1 MEKRKP
7 LRIDWLPG
15 RYTAPGTLGI
25 ARLPGHEG
33 TSRGLQD
40 DLHALQAAGV
50 SHVVALVS
58 DDELGNYGVEGLFEA
73 YREAGFVIRRLPIP
87 DMGISSVEDMAGM
100 VAWLDEQ
107 LREGARVLVH
117 CVGGLG
123 RSGMAAACYL
133 TTRGL
138 DAGAAIAEVRRAR
151 SPYAIE
157 TTKQEAFVR
166 RFAGKYHRRR

>member
-1 MEKRKP
+1 M
-7 LRIDWLPG
+7 
-15 RYTAPGTLGI
+15 
-25 ARLPGHEG
+25 PGHEG
-33 TSRGLQD
+33 TIRGLQD
-40 DLHALQAAGV
+40 DLHALQVAGV

-58 DDELGNYGVEGLFEA
+58 DDELENYGVEGLFEA
-73 YREAGFVIRRLPIP
+73 YREAGFVVRRLPIP
-87 DMGISSVEDMAGM
+87 DMGISSVEDMSGI

-107 LREGARVLVH
+107 LRGGARVLVH

-123 RSGMAAACYL
+123 RSGMAAACFL

-138 DAGAAIAEVRRAR
+138 DAAAAIAEVRRVR

-166 RFAGKYHRRR
+166 WFAGGSDQHG